1 MEDFTPEELRVVAEL
16 TLEELVQR
24 YRSAR
29 ATEEGARQ
37 ERQLCLQELRRRR
50 IQVNREAEG

>member
-1 MEDFTPEELRVVAEL
+1 MEGFTPEEIRVVEAL
-16 TLEELVQR
+16 NLEELEQR
-24 YRSAR
+24 CIRAR
-29 ATEEGARQ
+29 VTEEGARH